1 MKKYGGILFACALI
15 LFTIP
20 LYGQD
25 NRNQHNGSTDQP
37 GGAAEQHG
45 TADQHGGSSAQ
56 RGNSTDQRSSNANQH
71 NGRTDQA
78 GGAAQQY
85 GGNASQ
91 HSENSTARGSSQQ
104 GPGSYRAPAHPAPQ
118 RGPQA
123 YRGHVGSAPTEHS
136 SAPVQ
141 NGNNPENRNGGAN
154 RNSAENH
161 NGSMQEN
168 RGGNYGQQGR
178 VSPPHVDARG
188 NWIGHDEG
196 PNDPHYHLAHPF
208 QHGHFTAGF
217 GPKHV
222 WHLQG
227 GGPSRF
233 WFSGNYFSVAPY
245 DVQFCNDWNWSSDPI
260 VIYEDPDHPGYYL
273 AYNERTGT
281 YVHVQFLG

>member
-1 MKKYGGILFACALI
+1 MKKCGGILFACALI

-25 NRNQHNGSTDQP
+25 NRNQRGAAPHQR
-37 GGAAEQHG
+37 GGAA
-45 TADQHGGSSAQ
+45 D
-56 RGNSTDQRSSNANQH
+56 QH
-71 NGRTDQA
+71 NGAPNQ
-78 GGAAQQY
+78 
-85 GGNASQ
+85 
-91 HSENSTARGSSQQ
+91 
-104 GPGSYRAPAHPAPQ
+104 PGSPQQKPASNRAPAHPAPQ

-123 YRGHVGSAPTEHS
+123 YRGHVGSTPTEHGN
-136 SAPVQ
+136 APVQ
-141 NGNNPENRNGGAN
+141 NGNNAQNRNGAAN
-154 RNSAENH
+154 HNPAENH

-168 RGGNYGQQGR
+168 RGRNYGQQSH
-178 VSPPHVDARG
+178 VSPPHVDGRG

-196 PNDPHYHLAHPF
+196 PNDPHYHLENPF

-245 DVQFCNDWNWSSDPI
+245 DVQFCNDWNWGGDPI